1 MGLNAVFVVF
11 RCLSGTIPK
20 TAMRYTSI
28 VTNRVR
34 LGVALLLLSLSLPGC
49 VTSRIVTIPNS
60 CDSPDRD
67 PTTEKVITA
76 RFWGLVQPADVT
88 PPCAAPAGQG
98 FNHLNGVTVWTTA
111 DQVLL
116 SVVTLGIVVK
126 RHIRW
131 CCAPF
136 IPPPDES
143 DRP

>member
-1 MGLNAVFVVF
+1 MPYLTSF
-11 RCLSGTIPK
+11 SG
-20 TAMRYTSI
+20 
-28 VTNRVR
+28 RVR
-34 LGVALLLLSLSLPGC
+34 LWATLLLLSACLPGC
-49 VTSRIVTIPNS
+49 VTTRIVTIPNS
-60 CDSPDRD
+60 CDSPERD
-67 PTTEKVITA
+67 PTTEKVVTA
-76 RFWGLVQPADVT
+76 RFWGLVQPANVT

-116 SVVTLGIVVK
+116 SVVTLGIVIK

-143 DRP
+143 ERP